1 MSIARSF
8 TRELG
13 QQLNKLVF
21 RTLLPTFN
29 QYSPEEFTDNKWEGL
44 ESEQD
49 PMVKHLRCLV
59 ECHRLLEAS
68 LALLLL
74 KVATA
79 KGSAPR
85 ISSSLEEGLVLA
97 VVNRKCTHR
106 TVVMIR

>member
-1 MSIARSF
+1 M
-8 TRELG
+8 
-13 QQLNKLVF
+13 F

-44 ESEQD
+44 ELEQD

-68 LALLLL
+68 PELLLPL

-85 ISSSLEEGLVLA
+85 ISSSSEEGLVLA
-97 VVNRKCTHR
+97 AVNRKFTHR
-106 TVVMIR
+106 TVVTTR